1 MLYRDLTSILGTPN
15 MKIHAHFKLAFVI
28 GLLSVA
34 HLQSQHGSS
43 TNFFDPEIVAA
54 VVLIVMGSVFFG
66 GAKKPQTDEEKE
78 SPFLQKNDDYDL
90 TA

>member
-1 MLYRDLTSILGTPN
+1 

-28 GLLSVA
+28 GLLAIA
-34 HLQSQHGSS
+34 HVQSKHGAT
-43 TNFFDPEIVAA
+43 TNFFNPELVAA

-66 GAKKPQTDEEKE
+66 GSKKSKKSKIQEKE
-78 SPFLQKNDDYDL
+78 SPFLQTSDDYDL

>member
-1 MLYRDLTSILGTPN
+1 

-28 GLLSVA
+28 GLLSIA
-34 HLQSQHGSS
+34 HLQSQHGPTSG
-43 TNFFDPEIVAA
+43 FFDPEIVAA

-66 GAKKPQTDEEKE
+66 SAQKSNNEEKE

>member
-1 MLYRDLTSILGTPN
+1 

-34 HLQSQHGSS
+34 HLQSQHSPSS
-43 TNFFDPEIVAA
+43 NFFDPEIVAA
-54 VVLIVMGSVFFG
+54 VVLIVMASVFFG
-66 GAKKPQTDEEKE
+66 NAQKSNNEEKE
-78 SPFLQKNDDYDL
+78 SPFLQTNDDYDL

>member
-1 MLYRDLTSILGTPN
+1 

-34 HLQSQHGSS
+34 HLQSQRGSS
-43 TNFFDPEIVAA
+43 SNFFDPDIVAT
-54 VVLIVMGSVFFG
+54 VVLLVMGSVFFG
-66 GAKKPQTDEEKE
+66 STRKANAEEEKE